1 MAGGPLALRGWM
13 TLHADA
19 TALNGLQAGDFLLQ
33 PVAGDDLMVVRVTG
47 PRGAL
52 APRHSHPH
60 EQMCVIVSGRVRFEI
75 DDQQIDATSG
85 SVVHIPC
92 GVEHAAEALED
103 TEFYDIFHPVRQD
116 FLDALHT
123 AGE

>member
-1 MAGGPLALRGWM
+1 MTHHSEGPDLPGIQ
-13 TLHADA
+13 
-19 TALNGLQAGDFLLQ
+19 GGDFLLQ
-33 PVAGDDLMVVRVTG
+33 PVAGDELMVVRVTG

-75 DDQQIDATSG
+75 GEQAIETKAG
-85 SVVHIPC
+85 SVVHIPS

-103 TEFYDIFHPVRQD
+103 TEFFDIFHPVRQD
-116 FLDALHT
+116 FLEALEQVRAT
-123 AGE
+123 PS

>member
-1 MAGGPLALRGWM
+1 
-13 TLHADA
+13 
-19 TALNGLQAGDFLLQ
+19 
-33 PVAGDDLMVVRVTG
+33 MVVRVTG

-75 DDQQIDATSG
+75 GDQADRNDG
-85 SVVHIPC
+85 RLGRPHPV

-116 FLDALHT
+116 FLDALGRYDT
-123 AGE
+123 GE